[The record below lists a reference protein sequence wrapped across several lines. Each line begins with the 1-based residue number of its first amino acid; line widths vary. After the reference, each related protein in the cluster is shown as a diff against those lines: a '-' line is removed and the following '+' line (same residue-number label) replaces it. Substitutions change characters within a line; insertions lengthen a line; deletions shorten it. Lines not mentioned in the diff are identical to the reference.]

1 MAIIYGRLKSY
12 ETLGDLRGQEW
23 RRWEVTTGAY
33 SCRVRGKKLQTSRPL
48 KYKIPDFSIVVG
60 IHFKRAL
67 CSGETLQ
74 KESIHQR
81 ECAVCVAY

>member
-1 MAIIYGRLKSY
+1 MVIIYGHLKSY
-12 ETLGDLRGQEW
+12 ETLGDLRGQEQ
-23 RRWEVTTGAY
+23 RRWEVATGAY
-33 SCRVRGKKLQTSRPL
+33 SCRVKGKKLQTSRPP

-60 IHFKRAL
+60 IHFRMAL

-81 ECAVCVAY
+81 ECAV